1 MIKTFTAILLFS
13 SAFANNSLR
22 GLKSATSS
30 TRNVDNSSAIQGI
43 DHETLLYIQKELPT
57 IKKLINKQHEEEESA
72 AKAKEFFVT
81 SVWFF
86 VLVIIVIPLCILMG
100 IGMMTCCPKVRKRLQ
115 EFRHPTPPPTPP
127 HPNWWTNKAELTKFY
142 VKHDKSKIHNIDT
155 LLSTCPI
162 SDIVD
167 AIQRKYG
174 EAPMLQEHTDAPA
187 VVLTRTANKD
197 KSISVTDLGGTIVA
211 SYSPDKTKGERAIKR
226 AIEEQ
231 SGLTNFVFADN
242 M

>member
-1 MIKTFTAILLFS
+1 
-13 SAFANNSLR
+13 
-22 GLKSATSS
+22 
-30 TRNVDNSSAIQGI
+30 
-43 DHETLLYIQKELPT
+43 
-57 IKKLINKQHEEEESA
+57 
-72 AKAKEFFVT
+72 
-81 SVWFF
+81 
-86 VLVIIVIPLCILMG
+86 MG
-100 IGMMTCCPKVRKRLQ
+100 
-115 EFRHPTPPPTPP
+115 
-127 HPNWWTNKAELTKFY
+127 KFY

-155 LLSTCPI
+155 LLS
-162 SDIVD
+162 D

-242 M
+242 IQHRLFSPLW